1 MASIR
6 RGPGRRGNVRRRGRK
21 RRRSR
26 PREGHAAVASVL
38 SGAERRRGRPHRE
51 ELAQAQGAAH
61 ARGPRRSG
69 GRRFADGEVG
79 PAGGGGGRGLVIC
92 RTCDVCHQHCLFLA
106 PSIYARRSPWQLTD
120 LESVHWLTCSFP
132 AHSPSTLSS
141 ALEKMSPCRFSATHW
156 YMPASARPTA
166 VMFSVPC
173 SI

>member
-6 RGPGRRGNVRRRGRK
+6 RGPGRRGSVRRRGRK

-79 PAGGGGGRGLVIC
+79 PAGGGGGEG
-92 RTCDVCHQHCLFLA
+92 
-106 PSIYARRSPWQLTD
+106 ARHL
-120 LESVHWLTCSFP
+120 
-132 AHSPSTLSS
+132 
-141 ALEKMSPCRFSATHW
+141 
-156 YMPASARPTA
+156 
-166 VMFSVPC
+166 
-173 SI
+173 